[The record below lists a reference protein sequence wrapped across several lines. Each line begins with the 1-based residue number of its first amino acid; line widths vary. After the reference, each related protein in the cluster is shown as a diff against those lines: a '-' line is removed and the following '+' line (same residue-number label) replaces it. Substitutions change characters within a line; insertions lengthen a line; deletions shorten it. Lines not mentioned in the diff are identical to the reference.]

1 MLVIFVAL
9 WRIFFS
15 PELISLLR
23 LSMLRQRIRGAN
35 ATSLTAASVGGHS
48 LSRSCVMPSIIITL
62 EIVNWYGAV
71 IAQSGRQFDE
81 MSFYISTEKFGDL
94 HLIIAKVY
102 TSFMIVLPIA

>member
-1 MLVIFVAL
+1 MSLT
-9 WRIFFS
+9 
-15 PELISLLR
+15 LLR
-23 LSMLRQRIRGAN
+23 DVLN
-35 ATSLTAASVGGHS
+35 
-48 LSRSCVMPSIIITL
+48 IITL

-81 MSFYISTEKFGDL
+81 MSSYISTEKFGDL